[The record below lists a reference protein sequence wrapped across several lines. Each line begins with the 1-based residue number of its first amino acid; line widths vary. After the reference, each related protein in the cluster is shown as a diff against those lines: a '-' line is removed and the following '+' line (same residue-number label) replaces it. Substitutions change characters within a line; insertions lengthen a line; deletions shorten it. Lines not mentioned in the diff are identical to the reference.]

1 MNPIFAAALEIQR
14 FCEERRWRFC
24 IIGGLAVQRWGEPR
38 LTQDVDLTV
47 LTGFG
52 QEERFVDELLRGF
65 RGRISDARLFA
76 LRHRVLL
83 LESSGG
89 IPLDVAL
96 GAMPFEEAAVGRASG
111 YRVGDGIELTTCS
124 AEDLIVFKAFAG
136 RERDWLD
143 IEGIVTRLGPRLDEG
158 LVWRELLPLLELKE
172 DAASGPRL
180 RALFGGDPAR

>member
-1 MNPIFAAALEIQR
+1 
-14 FCEERRWRFC
+14 
-24 IIGGLAVQRWGEPR
+24 
-38 LTQDVDLTV
+38 
-47 LTGFG
+47 
-52 QEERFVDELLRGF
+52 
-65 RGRISDARLFA
+65 
-76 LRHRVLL
+76 
-83 LESSGG
+83 
-89 IPLDVAL
+89 
-96 GAMPFEEAAVGRASG
+96 
-111 YRVGDGIELTTCS
+111 